1 VTRAQLNLLD
11 SHDTARFITCARSD
25 ESALRLA
32 ALFMLTYPGAPC
44 IYYGDEIGLDGRHD
58 PDCRKAFPCDENRW
72 NHGLRDFFKRCI
84 ALRRAHP
91 ALRRGAFKVLY
102 SEQDVYAFARQ
113 VESETVVVALNI
125 SRDTRNVSL
134 PVNNVREENAVLQNA
149 WGQDRRTVT
158 QGTLR
163 DLKLAPR
170 SGLVLTQGDQ

>member
-1 VTRAQLNLLD
+1 MATRSAWTAGTTRIAARLFRATKTAGITTCVISSSDVLRCVGRTRRCGVVT
-11 SHDTARFITCARSD
+11 
-25 ESALRLA
+25 
-32 ALFMLTYPGAPC
+32 
-44 IYYGDEIGLDGRHD
+44 
-58 PDCRKAFPCDENRW
+58 W
-72 NHGLRDFFKRCI
+72 
-84 ALRRAHP
+84 
-91 ALRRGAFKVLY
+91 VLC

-113 VESETVVVALNI
+113 LDGETVVVALNI

>member
-1 VTRAQLNLLD
+1 MVT
-11 SHDTARFITCARSD
+11 
-25 ESALRLA
+25 
-32 ALFMLTYPGAPC
+32 
-44 IYYGDEIGLDGRHD
+44 
-58 PDCRKAFPCDENRW
+58 W
-72 NHGLRDFFKRCI
+72 
-84 ALRRAHP
+84 
-91 ALRRGAFKVLY
+91 VLC

-113 VESETVVVALNI
+113 LDGETVVVALNI

-158 QGTLR
+158 QGMLH